1 MTATEP
7 EQPERPEQ
15 LEREVATDPKPEGE
29 DVAAWIADTVYAG
42 YVQFIARFQNLT
54 RRAAVNFTSR
64 SWAAQDADALKRLAA
79 HTDAV
84 LRTVDEIYPHL
95 RSIPDRRGAWR
106 KARTSYRRRITQRSD
121 LELAETFFNSVT
133 RRIFT
138 TIGVDND
145 VELRWFGASTLP
157 RGMGRSEMFQT
168 WTRTQDSA
176 AMVHSIL
183 ESFDFQVPWSDLDGD
198 ARRVAARID
207 AFLLDSWDALDVDGI
222 DMLGTVFYRNKGA
235 YLVGRLRHL
244 NRVTPI
250 VFPIVHGDDGI
261 QVDTVLLTESQAS
274 RLFSFTRSYFFV
286 EAPKPAELVGFCKSM
301 LPMKSISELYTS
313 VGFNQHGKTT
323 LYRSLYR
330 HMQNSHDKIVRARGT
345 PGMVMSV
352 FTLVSFNVVFK
363 IIKDR
368 FDPPK
373 NTTPQAVRG
382 RYRLVA
388 QHDRVGRMVDAHEFE
403 NLSFDRDRFDPDLL
417 DELLTEASL
426 TVRVEGDQVVFSH
439 VYTERQVY
447 PLNLYLREMSAD
459 RAEAAALDW
468 GWAIKD
474 LAAANI
480 WPGDLFTKNFGV
492 TRHGSVVFYDYD
504 EITLLDACRFRRIP
518 QSDNHEHEMRAT
530 PWFAV
535 EPGDVFPEQFPTFM
549 AFPTDVP
556 HEIWNRFQTVHG
568 DLFTADFWI
577 DVQHRLANQDIPEF
591 YPYPDR
597 LRFRRGDPTLP
608 KIGSA
613 Q

>member
-1 MTATEP
+1 MTTTQPRREAAADLQAADP
-7 EQPERPEQ
+7 E
-15 LEREVATDPKPEGE
+15 DI
-29 DVAAWIADTVYAG
+29 AAWIADTVYAG
-42 YVQFIARFQNLT
+42 YVEYIAAFQNLT
-54 RRAAVNFTSR
+54 RRAAANFTTR
-64 SWAAQDADALKRLAA
+64 SWISQDADAIKRLLV
-79 HTDAV
+79 HTEIV
-84 LRTVDEIYPHL
+84 QRTVAEVHPHL
-95 RSIPDRRGAWR
+95 RTTPDRRGTWR
-106 KARTSYRRRITQRSD
+106 TARTAYKRRITQRTD

-157 RGMGRSEMFQT
+157 RGLGRSEMFGT
-168 WTRTQDSA
+168 WTRTGGSA
-176 AMVHSIL
+176 AMAQSIL
-183 ESFDFQVPWSDLDGD
+183 ESYDFGVPWVDLVGD
-198 ARRVAARID
+198 ARRAGARID
-207 AFLLDSWDALDVDGI
+207 AFLLDSWATLDLDGI
-222 DMLGTVFYRNKGA
+222 DMLATVFYRNKGA

-250 VFPIVHGDDGI
+250 VFPIIHGDGGI
-261 QVDTVLLTESQAS
+261 QIDTVLLTESQAS

-286 EAPKPAELVGFCKSM
+286 ETPKPAELVGFCKSM

-313 VGFNQHGKTT
+313 VGFHQHGKTT

-330 HMQNSHDKIVRARGT
+330 HMQNSHDKIMRARGT

-373 NTTPQAVRG
+373 NTTRQAVRD

-426 TVRVEGDQVVFSH
+426 TVRVEGDQVVISH

-518 QSDNHEHEMRAT
+518 QSDDHEHEMRST

-535 EPGDVFPEQFPTFM
+535 EPGDIFPEQFPTFM
-549 AFPTDVP
+549 SFPTDVP
-556 HEIWNRFQTVHG
+556 REIWERFQAVHG
-568 DLFTADFWI
+568 DLFTPDFWI
-577 DVQHRLANQDIPEF
+577 DVQGRLAEDDIPEF

-597 LRFRRGDPTLP
+597 LRFRRGGPTSP
-608 KIGSA
+608 KVGSA
-613 Q
+613 R

>member
-1 MTATEP
+1 MTTTEP
-7 EQPERPEQ
+7 RREAAADLQAADPE
-15 LEREVATDPKPEGE
+15 DI
-29 DVAAWIADTVYAG
+29 AAWIADTVYAG
-42 YVQFIARFQNLT
+42 YVEYIAAFQNLT
-54 RRAAVNFTSR
+54 RRAAANFTSR
-64 SWAAQDADALKRLAA
+64 SWTSQDADAIKRLLV
-79 HTDAV
+79 HTEIV
-84 LRTVDEIYPHL
+84 QRTVAEVHPHL
-95 RSIPDRRGAWR
+95 RTTPDRRGTWR
-106 KARTSYRRRITQRSD
+106 TARTAYKRRITQRTD

-157 RGMGRSEMFQT
+157 RGLGRSEMFGT
-168 WTRTQDSA
+168 WTRTGGSA
-176 AMVHSIL
+176 AMVQSIL
-183 ESFDFQVPWSDLDGD
+183 ESYDFGVPWVDLVGD
-198 ARRVAARID
+198 ARRAGARID
-207 AFLLDSWDALDVDGI
+207 AFLLDSWDTLDLDGI
-222 DMLGTVFYRNKGA
+222 DMLATVFYRNKGA

-250 VFPIVHGDDGI
+250 VFPIIHGDGGI
-261 QVDTVLLTESQAS
+261 QIDTVLLTESQAS

-286 EAPKPAELVGFCKSM
+286 ETPKPAELVGFCKSM

-313 VGFNQHGKTT
+313 VGFHQHGKTT

-330 HMQNSHDKIVRARGT
+330 HMQNSHDKIMRARGT

-373 NTTPQAVRG
+373 NTTRQAVRD

-426 TVRVEGDQVVFSH
+426 TVRAEGDQVVISH

-518 QSDNHEHEMRAT
+518 QSDDHEHEMRST

-549 AFPTDVP
+549 SFPTDVP
-556 HEIWNRFQTVHG
+556 REIWERFQTVHG
-568 DLFTADFWI
+568 DLFTPDFWI
-577 DVQHRLANQDIPEF
+577 DVQGRLAEDDVPEF
-591 YPYPDR
+591 FPYPDR
-597 LRFRRGDPTLP
+597 LRFRRSGPTSP
-608 KIGSA
+608 KVGSER
-613 Q
+613 

>member
-1 MTATEP
+1 MTTTEP
-7 EQPERPEQ
+7 RREAAADLQAADPEDIAP
-15 LEREVATDPKPEGE
+15 
-29 DVAAWIADTVYAG
+29 WIADTVYAG
-42 YVQFIARFQNLT
+42 YVEYIAAFQNLT
-54 RRAAVNFTSR
+54 RRAAANFTTR
-64 SWAAQDADALKRLAA
+64 SWTSQDADAIKRLLVHAEI
-79 HTDAV
+79 V
-84 LRTVDEIYPHL
+84 QRTVAEVHPHL
-95 RSIPDRRGAWR
+95 RTTPDRRGTWR
-106 KARTSYRRRITQRSD
+106 TARTAYKRRITQRTD

-157 RGMGRSEMFQT
+157 RGLGRSEMFGT
-168 WTRTQDSA
+168 WTRTGGSA
-176 AMVHSIL
+176 AMAQSIL
-183 ESFDFQVPWSDLDGD
+183 ESYDFGVPWVDLVGD
-198 ARRVAARID
+198 ARRAGARID
-207 AFLLDSWDALDVDGI
+207 AFLLDSWATLDLDGI
-222 DMLGTVFYRNKGA
+222 DMLATVFYRNKGA

-244 NRVTPI
+244 NRITPI
-250 VFPIVHGDDGI
+250 VFPIIHGDGGI
-261 QVDTVLLTESQAS
+261 QIDTVLLTESQAS

-286 EAPKPAELVGFCKSM
+286 ETPKPAELVGFCKSM

-313 VGFNQHGKTT
+313 VGFHQHGKTT

-330 HMQNSHDKIVRARGT
+330 HMQNSHDKIMRARGT

-373 NTTPQAVRG
+373 NTTRQAVRD

-426 TVRVEGDQVVFSH
+426 TVRVEGDQVVISH

-518 QSDNHEHEMRAT
+518 QSDDHEHEMRST

-535 EPGDVFPEQFPTFM
+535 EPGDIFPEQFPTFM
-549 AFPTDVP
+549 SFPTDVP
-556 HEIWNRFQTVHG
+556 REIWERFQTVHG
-568 DLFTADFWI
+568 DLFTPDFWI
-577 DVQHRLANQDIPEF
+577 DVQGRLAEDDIPEF

-597 LRFRRGDPTLP
+597 LRFRRGGPTSP
-608 KIGSA
+608 KVGSA
-613 Q
+613 R

>member
-1 MTATEP
+1 VTATEP

-183 ESFDFQVPWSDLDGD
+183 GSFDFQVPWSDLDGD

>member
-1 MTATEP
+1 MTTTQPRREAAADLQAADP
-7 EQPERPEQ
+7 E
-15 LEREVATDPKPEGE
+15 DI
-29 DVAAWIADTVYAG
+29 AAWIADTVYAG
-42 YVQFIARFQNLT
+42 YVEYIAAFQNLT
-54 RRAAVNFTSR
+54 RRAAANFTTR
-64 SWAAQDADALKRLAA
+64 SWTSQDADAIKRLLVHAEI
-79 HTDAV
+79 V
-84 LRTVDEIYPHL
+84 QRTVAEVHPHL
-95 RSIPDRRGAWR
+95 RTTPDRRGTWR
-106 KARTSYRRRITQRSD
+106 TARTAYKRRITQRTD

-157 RGMGRSEMFQT
+157 RGLGRSEMFET
-168 WTRTQDSA
+168 WTRTGGSA
-176 AMVHSIL
+176 AMVQSIL
-183 ESFDFQVPWSDLDGD
+183 ESYDFGVPWVDLVGD
-198 ARRVAARID
+198 ARRAGARID
-207 AFLLDSWDALDVDGI
+207 AFLLDSWDTLDLDGI
-222 DMLGTVFYRNKGA
+222 DMLATVFYRNKGA

-250 VFPIVHGDDGI
+250 VFPIIHGDGGI
-261 QVDTVLLTESQAS
+261 QIDTVLLTESQAS

-286 EAPKPAELVGFCKSM
+286 ETPKPAELVGFCKSM

-313 VGFNQHGKTT
+313 VGFHQHGKTT

-330 HMQNSHDKIVRARGT
+330 HMQNSHDKIMRARGT

-373 NTTPQAVRG
+373 NTTRQAVRD

-426 TVRVEGDQVVFSH
+426 TVRVEGDQVVISH

-518 QSDNHEHEMRAT
+518 QSDDHEHEMRST

-535 EPGDVFPEQFPTFM
+535 EPGDIFPEQFPTFM
-549 AFPTDVP
+549 SFPTDVP
-556 HEIWNRFQTVHG
+556 REIWERFQAVHG
-568 DLFTADFWI
+568 DLFTPDFWI
-577 DVQHRLANQDIPEF
+577 DVQGRLAEDDIPEF

-597 LRFRRGDPTLP
+597 LRFRRGGPTSP
-608 KIGSA
+608 KVGSA
-613 Q
+613 R

>member
-1 MTATEP
+1 MTTTQPRREAAADLQAADP
-7 EQPERPEQ
+7 E
-15 LEREVATDPKPEGE
+15 DI
-29 DVAAWIADTVYAG
+29 AAWIADTVYAG
-42 YVQFIARFQNLT
+42 YVEYIAAFQNLT
-54 RRAAVNFTSR
+54 RRAAANFTTR
-64 SWAAQDADALKRLAA
+64 SWTSQDADAIKRLLV
-79 HTDAV
+79 HTEIV
-84 LRTVDEIYPHL
+84 QRTVAEVHPHL
-95 RSIPDRRGAWR
+95 RTTPDRRGTWR
-106 KARTSYRRRITQRSD
+106 TARTAYKRRITQRTD

-157 RGMGRSEMFQT
+157 RGLGRSEMFGT
-168 WTRTQDSA
+168 WTRTGGSA
-176 AMVHSIL
+176 AMVQSIL
-183 ESFDFQVPWSDLDGD
+183 ESYDFGVPWVDLVGD
-198 ARRVAARID
+198 ARRAGARID
-207 AFLLDSWDALDVDGI
+207 AFLLDSWDTLDLDGI
-222 DMLGTVFYRNKGA
+222 DMLATVFYRNKGA

-250 VFPIVHGDDGI
+250 VFPIIHGDGGI
-261 QVDTVLLTESQAS
+261 QIDTVLLTESQAS

-286 EAPKPAELVGFCKSM
+286 ETPKPAELVGFCKSM

-313 VGFNQHGKTT
+313 VGFHQHGKTT

-330 HMQNSHDKIVRARGT
+330 HMQNSHDKIMRARGT

-373 NTTPQAVRG
+373 NTTRQAVRD

-426 TVRVEGDQVVFSH
+426 TVRVEGDQVVISH

-518 QSDNHEHEMRAT
+518 QSDDHEHEMRST

-535 EPGDVFPEQFPTFM
+535 EPGDIFPEQFPTFM
-549 AFPTDVP
+549 SFPTDVP
-556 HEIWNRFQTVHG
+556 REIWERFQTVHG
-568 DLFTADFWI
+568 DLFTPDFWI
-577 DVQHRLANQDIPEF
+577 DVQGRLAEDDIPEF

-597 LRFRRGDPTLP
+597 LRFRRGGPTSP
-608 KIGSA
+608 KVGSA
-613 Q
+613 R

>member
-1 MTATEP
+1 MTTTEP
-7 EQPERPEQ
+7 RREAAADLQAADPE
-15 LEREVATDPKPEGE
+15 DI
-29 DVAAWIADTVYAG
+29 AAWIADTVYAG
-42 YVQFIARFQNLT
+42 YVEYIAAFQNLT
-54 RRAAVNFTSR
+54 RRAAANFTTR
-64 SWAAQDADALKRLAA
+64 SWTSQDADAIKRLLV
-79 HTDAV
+79 HTEIV
-84 LRTVDEIYPHL
+84 QRTVAEVHPHL
-95 RSIPDRRGAWR
+95 RTTPDRRGTWR
-106 KARTSYRRRITQRSD
+106 TARTAYKRRITQRTD

-157 RGMGRSEMFQT
+157 RGLGRSEMFET
-168 WTRTQDSA
+168 WTRTGGSA
-176 AMVHSIL
+176 AMVQSIL
-183 ESFDFQVPWSDLDGD
+183 ESYDFGVPWVDLVGD
-198 ARRVAARID
+198 ARRAGARID
-207 AFLLDSWDALDVDGI
+207 AFLLDSWDTLDLDGI
-222 DMLGTVFYRNKGA
+222 DMLATVFYRNKGA

-250 VFPIVHGDDGI
+250 VFPIIHGDGGI
-261 QVDTVLLTESQAS
+261 QIDTVLLTESQAS

-286 EAPKPAELVGFCKSM
+286 ETPKPAELVGFCKSM

-313 VGFNQHGKTT
+313 VGFHQHGKTT

-330 HMQNSHDKIVRARGT
+330 HMQNSHDKIMRARGT

-373 NTTPQAVRG
+373 NTTRQAVRD

-426 TVRVEGDQVVFSH
+426 TVRVEGDQVVISH

-518 QSDNHEHEMRAT
+518 QSDDHEHEMRST

-535 EPGDVFPEQFPTFM
+535 EPGDIFPEQFPTFM
-549 AFPTDVP
+549 SFPTDVP
-556 HEIWNRFQTVHG
+556 REIWERFQTVHG
-568 DLFTADFWI
+568 DLFTPDFWI
-577 DVQHRLANQDIPEF
+577 DVQGRLAEDDIPEF

-597 LRFRRGDPTLP
+597 LRFRRGGPTSP
-608 KIGSA
+608 KVGSA
-613 Q
+613 R

>member
-1 MTATEP
+1 MTTTEP
-7 EQPERPEQ
+7 RREAAADLQAADPEDIAP
-15 LEREVATDPKPEGE
+15 
-29 DVAAWIADTVYAG
+29 WIADTVYAG
-42 YVQFIARFQNLT
+42 YVEYIAAFHNLT
-54 RRAAVNFTSR
+54 RRAAANFTSR
-64 SWAAQDADALKRLAA
+64 SWTSQDADAIKRLLV
-79 HTDAV
+79 HTEIV
-84 LRTVDEIYPHL
+84 QRTVAEVHPHL
-95 RSIPDRRGAWR
+95 RTTPDRRGTWR
-106 KARTSYRRRITQRSD
+106 TARTAYKRRITQRTD

-157 RGMGRSEMFQT
+157 RGLGRSEMFGT
-168 WTRTQDSA
+168 WTRTGGSA
-176 AMVHSIL
+176 AMVQSIL
-183 ESFDFQVPWSDLDGD
+183 ESYDFGVPWVDLVGD
-198 ARRVAARID
+198 ARRAGARID
-207 AFLLDSWDALDVDGI
+207 AFLLDSWDTLDLDGI
-222 DMLGTVFYRNKGA
+222 DMLATVFYRNKGA

-250 VFPIVHGDDGI
+250 VFPIIHGDGGI
-261 QVDTVLLTESQAS
+261 QIDTVLLTESQAS

-286 EAPKPAELVGFCKSM
+286 ETPKPAELVGFCKSM

-313 VGFNQHGKTT
+313 VGFHQHGKTT

-330 HMQNSHDKIVRARGT
+330 HMQNSHDKIMRARGT

-373 NTTPQAVRG
+373 NTTRQAVRD

-426 TVRVEGDQVVFSH
+426 TVRAEGDQVVISH

-518 QSDNHEHEMRAT
+518 QSDDHEHEMRST

-549 AFPTDVP
+549 SFPTDVP
-556 HEIWNRFQTVHG
+556 REIWERFQTVHG
-568 DLFTADFWI
+568 DLFTPDFWI
-577 DVQHRLANQDIPEF
+577 DVQGRLAEDDVPEF
-591 YPYPDR
+591 FPYPDR
-597 LRFRRGDPTLP
+597 LRFRRSGPTSP
-608 KIGSA
+608 KVGSER
-613 Q
+613 

>member
-1 MTATEP
+1 MTTTEP
-7 EQPERPEQ
+7 RREAAADLQAADPEDIAP
-15 LEREVATDPKPEGE
+15 
-29 DVAAWIADTVYAG
+29 WIADTVYAG
-42 YVQFIARFQNLT
+42 YVEYIAAFQNLT
-54 RRAAVNFTSR
+54 RRAAANFTTR
-64 SWAAQDADALKRLAA
+64 SWTSQDADAIKRLLV
-79 HTDAV
+79 HTEIV
-84 LRTVDEIYPHL
+84 QRTVAEVHPHL
-95 RSIPDRRGAWR
+95 RTTPDRRGTWR
-106 KARTSYRRRITQRSD
+106 TARTAYKRRITQRTD

-157 RGMGRSEMFQT
+157 RGLGRSEMFGT
-168 WTRTQDSA
+168 WTRTGGSA
-176 AMVHSIL
+176 AMVQSIL
-183 ESFDFQVPWSDLDGD
+183 ESYDFGVPWVDLVGD
-198 ARRVAARID
+198 ARRAGARID
-207 AFLLDSWDALDVDGI
+207 AFLLDSWDTLDLDGI
-222 DMLGTVFYRNKGA
+222 DMLATVFYRNKGA

-250 VFPIVHGDDGI
+250 VFPIIHGDGGI
-261 QVDTVLLTESQAS
+261 QIDTVLLTESQAS

-286 EAPKPAELVGFCKSM
+286 ETPKPAELVGFCKSM

-313 VGFNQHGKTT
+313 VGFHQHGKTT

-330 HMQNSHDKIVRARGT
+330 HMQNSHDKIMRARGT

-373 NTTPQAVRG
+373 NTTRQAVRD

-426 TVRVEGDQVVFSH
+426 TVRVEGDQVVISH

-518 QSDNHEHEMRAT
+518 QSDDHEHEMRST

-549 AFPTDVP
+549 SFPTDVP
-556 HEIWNRFQTVHG
+556 REIWERFQTVHG
-568 DLFTADFWI
+568 DLFTPDFWI
-577 DVQHRLANQDIPEF
+577 DVQGRLAEDDVPEF
-591 YPYPDR
+591 FPYPDR
-597 LRFRRGDPTLP
+597 LRFRRGGPTSP
-608 KIGSA
+608 KVGSA
-613 Q
+613 R

>member
-1 MTATEP
+1 MTTTQPRREAAADLQAADP
-7 EQPERPEQ
+7 E
-15 LEREVATDPKPEGE
+15 DI
-29 DVAAWIADTVYAG
+29 AAWIADTVYAG
-42 YVQFIARFQNLT
+42 YVEYIAAFQNLT
-54 RRAAVNFTSR
+54 RRAATNFTTR
-64 SWAAQDADALKRLAA
+64 SWTSQDADAIKRLLVHAEI
-79 HTDAV
+79 V
-84 LRTVDEIYPHL
+84 QRTVAEVHPHL
-95 RSIPDRRGAWR
+95 RTTPDRRGTWR
-106 KARTSYRRRITQRSD
+106 TARTAYKRRITQRTD

-157 RGMGRSEMFQT
+157 RGLGRSEMFET
-168 WTRTQDSA
+168 WTRTGGSA
-176 AMVHSIL
+176 AMAQSIL
-183 ESFDFQVPWSDLDGD
+183 ESYDFGVPWVDLVGD
-198 ARRVAARID
+198 ARRAGARID
-207 AFLLDSWDALDVDGI
+207 AFLLDSWATLDLDGI
-222 DMLGTVFYRNKGA
+222 DMLATVFYRNKGA

-250 VFPIVHGDDGI
+250 VFPIIHGDGGI
-261 QVDTVLLTESQAS
+261 QIDTVLLTESQAS

-286 EAPKPAELVGFCKSM
+286 ETPKPAELVGFCKSM

-313 VGFNQHGKTT
+313 VGFHQHGKTT

-330 HMQNSHDKIVRARGT
+330 HMQNSHDKIMRARGT

-373 NTTPQAVRG
+373 NTTRQAVRD

-426 TVRVEGDQVVFSH
+426 TVRVEGDQVVISH

-518 QSDNHEHEMRAT
+518 QSDDHEHEMRST

-535 EPGDVFPEQFPTFM
+535 EPGDIFPEQFPTFM
-549 AFPTDVP
+549 SFPTDVP
-556 HEIWNRFQTVHG
+556 REIWERFQTVHG
-568 DLFTADFWI
+568 DLFTPDFWI
-577 DVQHRLANQDIPEF
+577 DVQGRLAEDDIPEF

-597 LRFRRGDPTLP
+597 LRFRRGGPTSP
-608 KIGSA
+608 KVGSA
-613 Q
+613 R

>member
-1 MTATEP
+1 VTTTEP
-7 EQPERPEQ
+7 RREAAADLQAADPE
-15 LEREVATDPKPEGE
+15 DI
-29 DVAAWIADTVYAG
+29 AAWIADTVYAG
-42 YVQFIARFQNLT
+42 YVEYIAAFQNLT
-54 RRAAVNFTSR
+54 HRAAANFTSR
-64 SWAAQDADALKRLAA
+64 SWTSQDADAIKRLLV
-79 HTDAV
+79 HTEIV
-84 LRTVDEIYPHL
+84 QRTVAEVHPHL
-95 RSIPDRRGAWR
+95 RTTPDRRGTWR
-106 KARTSYRRRITQRSD
+106 TARTAYKRRITQRTD

-157 RGMGRSEMFQT
+157 RGLGRSEMFGT
-168 WTRTQDSA
+168 WTRTGGSA
-176 AMVHSIL
+176 AMVQSIL
-183 ESFDFQVPWSDLDGD
+183 ESYDFGVSWVDLVGD
-198 ARRVAARID
+198 ARRAGARID
-207 AFLLDSWDALDVDGI
+207 AFLLDSWDTLDLDGI
-222 DMLGTVFYRNKGA
+222 DMLATVFYRNKGA

-250 VFPIVHGDDGI
+250 VFPIIHSDGGI
-261 QVDTVLLTESQAS
+261 QIDTVLLTESQAS

-286 EAPKPAELVGFCKSM
+286 ETPKPAELIGFCKSM

-313 VGFNQHGKTT
+313 VGFHQHGKTT

-330 HMQNSHDKIVRARGT
+330 HMQNSHDKIMRARGT

-373 NTTPQAVRG
+373 NTTRQAVRD

-426 TVRVEGDQVVFSH
+426 TVRLEGDQVVISH

-504 EITLLDACRFRRIP
+504 EIMLLDACRFRRIP
-518 QSDNHEHEMRAT
+518 QSDDHEHEMRST

-535 EPGDVFPEQFPTFM
+535 EPGDIFPEQFPTFM
-549 AFPTDVP
+549 SFPTDVP
-556 HEIWNRFQTVHG
+556 REIWERFQTVHG
-568 DLFTADFWI
+568 DLFTPDFWI
-577 DVQHRLANQDIPEF
+577 DVQGRLAEDDVPEF

-597 LRFRRGDPTLP
+597 LRFRRGGPTSP
-608 KIGSA
+608 KVGSE

>member
-1 MTATEP
+1 MTTTEP
-7 EQPERPEQ
+7 RREAAADLQAADPEDIAP
-15 LEREVATDPKPEGE
+15 
-29 DVAAWIADTVYAG
+29 WIADTVYAG
-42 YVQFIARFQNLT
+42 YVEYIAAFQNLT
-54 RRAAVNFTSR
+54 RRAAANFTSR
-64 SWAAQDADALKRLAA
+64 SWTSQDADAIKRLLV
-79 HTDAV
+79 HTEIV
-84 LRTVDEIYPHL
+84 QRTVAEVHPHL
-95 RSIPDRRGAWR
+95 RTTPDRRGTWR
-106 KARTSYRRRITQRSD
+106 TARTAYKRRITQRTD

-157 RGMGRSEMFQT
+157 RGLGRSEMFGT
-168 WTRTQDSA
+168 WTRTGGSA
-176 AMVHSIL
+176 AMVQSIL
-183 ESFDFQVPWSDLDGD
+183 ESYDFGVPWVDLVGD
-198 ARRVAARID
+198 ARRAGARID
-207 AFLLDSWDALDVDGI
+207 AFLLDSWDTLDLDGI
-222 DMLGTVFYRNKGA
+222 DMLATVFYRNKGA

-250 VFPIVHGDDGI
+250 VFPIIHGDGGI
-261 QVDTVLLTESQAS
+261 QIDTVLLTESQAS

-286 EAPKPAELVGFCKSM
+286 ETPKPAELVGFCKSM

-313 VGFNQHGKTT
+313 VGFHQHGKTT

-330 HMQNSHDKIVRARGT
+330 HMQNSHDKIMRARGT

-373 NTTPQAVRG
+373 NTTRQAVRD

-426 TVRVEGDQVVFSH
+426 TVRAEGDQVVISH

-518 QSDNHEHEMRAT
+518 QSDDHEHEMRST

-549 AFPTDVP
+549 SFPTDVP
-556 HEIWNRFQTVHG
+556 REIWERFQTVHG
-568 DLFTADFWI
+568 DLFTPDFWI
-577 DVQHRLANQDIPEF
+577 DVQGRLAEDDVPEF
-591 YPYPDR
+591 FPYPDR
-597 LRFRRGDPTLP
+597 LRFRRSGPTSP
-608 KIGSA
+608 KVGSER
-613 Q
+613 

>member
-1 MTATEP
+1 MTTTQPRREAAADLQAADP
-7 EQPERPEQ
+7 E
-15 LEREVATDPKPEGE
+15 DI
-29 DVAAWIADTVYAG
+29 AAWIADTVYAG
-42 YVQFIARFQNLT
+42 YVEYIAAFQNLT
-54 RRAAVNFTSR
+54 RRAAANFTTR
-64 SWAAQDADALKRLAA
+64 SWTSQDADAIKRLLVHAEI
-79 HTDAV
+79 V
-84 LRTVDEIYPHL
+84 QRTVAEVHPHL
-95 RSIPDRRGAWR
+95 RTTPDRRGTWR
-106 KARTSYRRRITQRSD
+106 TARTAYKRRITQRTD

-157 RGMGRSEMFQT
+157 RGLGRSEMFGT
-168 WTRTQDSA
+168 WTRTGGSA
-176 AMVHSIL
+176 AMAQSIL
-183 ESFDFQVPWSDLDGD
+183 ESYDFGVPWVDLVGD
-198 ARRVAARID
+198 ARRAGARID
-207 AFLLDSWDALDVDGI
+207 AFLLDSWATLDLDGI
-222 DMLGTVFYRNKGA
+222 DMLTTVFYRNKGA

-250 VFPIVHGDDGI
+250 VFPIIHGDGGI
-261 QVDTVLLTESQAS
+261 QIDTVLLTESQAS

-286 EAPKPAELVGFCKSM
+286 ETPKPAELVGFCKSM

-313 VGFNQHGKTT
+313 VGFHQHGKTT

-330 HMQNSHDKIVRARGT
+330 HMQNSHDKIMRARGT

-373 NTTPQAVRG
+373 NTTRQAVRD

-426 TVRVEGDQVVFSH
+426 TVRVEGDQVVISH

-518 QSDNHEHEMRAT
+518 QSDDHEHEMRST

-535 EPGDVFPEQFPTFM
+535 EPGDIFPEQFPTFM
-549 AFPTDVP
+549 SFPTDVP
-556 HEIWNRFQTVHG
+556 REIWERFQTVHG
-568 DLFTADFWI
+568 DLFTPDFWI
-577 DVQHRLANQDIPEF
+577 DVQGRLAEDDIPEF

-597 LRFRRGDPTLP
+597 LRFRRGGPTSP
-608 KIGSA
+608 KVGSA
-613 Q
+613 R

>member
-1 MTATEP
+1 MTTTEP
-7 EQPERPEQ
+7 RREAAADLQAADPEDIAP
-15 LEREVATDPKPEGE
+15 
-29 DVAAWIADTVYAG
+29 WIADTVYAG
-42 YVQFIARFQNLT
+42 YVEYIAAFQNLT
-54 RRAAVNFTSR
+54 RRAAANFTTR
-64 SWAAQDADALKRLAA
+64 SWTSQDADAIKRLLV
-79 HTDAV
+79 HTEIV
-84 LRTVDEIYPHL
+84 QRTVAEVHPHL
-95 RSIPDRRGAWR
+95 RTTPDRRGTWR
-106 KARTSYRRRITQRSD
+106 TARTAYKRRITQRTD

-157 RGMGRSEMFQT
+157 RGLGRSEMFET
-168 WTRTQDSA
+168 WTRTGGSA
-176 AMVHSIL
+176 AMVQSIL
-183 ESFDFQVPWSDLDGD
+183 ESYDFGVPWADLVGD
-198 ARRVAARID
+198 ARRAGARID
-207 AFLLDSWDALDVDGI
+207 AFLLDSWDTLDLDGI
-222 DMLGTVFYRNKGA
+222 DMLSTVFYRNKGA

-250 VFPIVHGDDGI
+250 VFPIIHGDGGI
-261 QVDTVLLTESQAS
+261 QIDTVLLTESQAS

-286 EAPKPAELVGFCKSM
+286 ETPKPAELVGFCKSM

-313 VGFNQHGKTT
+313 VGFHQHGKTT

-330 HMQNSHDKIVRARGT
+330 HMQNSHDKIMRARGT

-373 NTTPQAVRG
+373 NTTRQAVRD

-426 TVRVEGDQVVFSH
+426 TVRVEGDQVVISH

-518 QSDNHEHEMRAT
+518 QSDDHEHEMRST

-535 EPGDVFPEQFPTFM
+535 EPGDIFPEQFPTFM
-549 AFPTDVP
+549 SFPTDVP
-556 HEIWNRFQTVHG
+556 REIWERFQTVHG
-568 DLFTADFWI
+568 DLFTPDFWI
-577 DVQHRLANQDIPEF
+577 DVQGRLAEDDIPEF

-597 LRFRRGDPTLP
+597 LRFRRGGPTSP
-608 KIGSA
+608 KVGSA
-613 Q
+613 R

>member
-1 MTATEP
+1 MTTTEP
-7 EQPERPEQ
+7 RREAAADLQAADPEDIAP
-15 LEREVATDPKPEGE
+15 
-29 DVAAWIADTVYAG
+29 WIADTVYAG
-42 YVQFIARFQNLT
+42 YVEYIAAFHNLT
-54 RRAAVNFTSR
+54 RRAAANFTSR
-64 SWAAQDADALKRLAA
+64 SWTSQDADAIKRLLV
-79 HTDAV
+79 HTEIV
-84 LRTVDEIYPHL
+84 QRTVAEVHPHL
-95 RSIPDRRGAWR
+95 RTTPDRRGTWR
-106 KARTSYRRRITQRSD
+106 TARTAYKRRITQRTD

-157 RGMGRSEMFQT
+157 RGLGRSEMFGT
-168 WTRTQDSA
+168 WTRTEGSA
-176 AMVHSIL
+176 AMVQSIL
-183 ESFDFQVPWSDLDGD
+183 ESYDFGVPWVDLVGD
-198 ARRVAARID
+198 ARRAGARID
-207 AFLLDSWDALDVDGI
+207 AFLLDSWDTLDLDGI
-222 DMLGTVFYRNKGA
+222 DMLATVFYRNKGA

-250 VFPIVHGDDGI
+250 VFPIIHGDGGI
-261 QVDTVLLTESQAS
+261 QIDTVLLTESQAS

-286 EAPKPAELVGFCKSM
+286 ETPKPAELVGFCKSM

-313 VGFNQHGKTT
+313 VGFHQHGKTT

-330 HMQNSHDKIVRARGT
+330 HMQNSHDKIMRARGT

-373 NTTPQAVRG
+373 NTTRQAVRD

-426 TVRVEGDQVVFSH
+426 TVRVEGDQVVISH

-518 QSDNHEHEMRAT
+518 QSDDHEHEMRST

-549 AFPTDVP
+549 SFPTDVP
-556 HEIWNRFQTVHG
+556 REIWERFQTVHG
-568 DLFTADFWI
+568 DLFTPDFWI
-577 DVQHRLANQDIPEF
+577 DVQGRLAEDDVPEF
-591 YPYPDR
+591 FPYPDR
-597 LRFRRGDPTLP
+597 LRFRRSGPTSP
-608 KIGSA
+608 KVGSER
-613 Q
+613 

>member
-1 MTATEP
+1 MTTTEP
-7 EQPERPEQ
+7 RREAAADLQAADPEDIAP
-15 LEREVATDPKPEGE
+15 
-29 DVAAWIADTVYAG
+29 WIADTVYAG
-42 YVQFIARFQNLT
+42 YVEYIAAFHNLT
-54 RRAAVNFTSR
+54 RRAAANFTSR
-64 SWAAQDADALKRLAA
+64 SWTSQDADAIKRLLV
-79 HTDAV
+79 HTEIV
-84 LRTVDEIYPHL
+84 QRTVAEVHPHL
-95 RSIPDRRGAWR
+95 RTTPDRRGTWR
-106 KARTSYRRRITQRSD
+106 TARTAYKRRITQRTD

-157 RGMGRSEMFQT
+157 RGLGRSEMFGT
-168 WTRTQDSA
+168 WTRTEGSA
-176 AMVHSIL
+176 AMVQSIL
-183 ESFDFQVPWSDLDGD
+183 ESYDFGVPWVDLVGD
-198 ARRVAARID
+198 ARRAGARID
-207 AFLLDSWDALDVDGI
+207 AFLLDSWDTLDLDGI
-222 DMLGTVFYRNKGA
+222 DMLATVFYRNKGA

-250 VFPIVHGDDGI
+250 VFPIIHGDGGI
-261 QVDTVLLTESQAS
+261 QIDTVLLTESQAS

-286 EAPKPAELVGFCKSM
+286 ETPKPAELVGFCKSM

-313 VGFNQHGKTT
+313 VGFHQHGKTT

-330 HMQNSHDKIVRARGT
+330 HMQNSHDKIMRARGT

-373 NTTPQAVRG
+373 NTTRQAVRD

-426 TVRVEGDQVVFSH
+426 TVRVEGDQVVVSH

-518 QSDNHEHEMRAT
+518 QSDDHEHEMRST

-549 AFPTDVP
+549 SFPTDVP
-556 HEIWNRFQTVHG
+556 REIWERFQTVHG
-568 DLFTADFWI
+568 DLFTPDFWI
-577 DVQHRLANQDIPEF
+577 DVQGRLAEDDVPEF
-591 YPYPDR
+591 FPYPDR
-597 LRFRRGDPTLP
+597 LRFRRSGPTSP
-608 KIGSA
+608 KVGSER
-613 Q
+613 

>member
-1 MTATEP
+1 MTTTEP
-7 EQPERPEQ
+7 RREAAADLQAADPEDIAP
-15 LEREVATDPKPEGE
+15 
-29 DVAAWIADTVYAG
+29 WIADTVYAG
-42 YVQFIARFQNLT
+42 YVEYIAAFQNLT
-54 RRAAVNFTSR
+54 RRAAANFTTR
-64 SWAAQDADALKRLAA
+64 SWTSQDADAIKRLLV
-79 HTDAV
+79 HTEIV
-84 LRTVDEIYPHL
+84 QRTVAEVHPHL
-95 RSIPDRRGAWR
+95 RTTPDRRGTWR
-106 KARTSYRRRITQRSD
+106 TARTAYKRRITQRTD

-157 RGMGRSEMFQT
+157 RGLGRSEMFET
-168 WTRTQDSA
+168 WTRTGGSA
-176 AMVHSIL
+176 AMVQSIL
-183 ESFDFQVPWSDLDGD
+183 ESYDFGVPWADLVGD
-198 ARRVAARID
+198 ARRAGARID
-207 AFLLDSWDALDVDGI
+207 AFLLDSWDTLDLDGI
-222 DMLGTVFYRNKGA
+222 DMLATVFYRNKGA

-250 VFPIVHGDDGI
+250 VFPIIHGDGGI
-261 QVDTVLLTESQAS
+261 QIDTVLLTESQAS

-286 EAPKPAELVGFCKSM
+286 ETPKPAELVGFCKSM

-313 VGFNQHGKTT
+313 VGFHQHGKTT

-330 HMQNSHDKIVRARGT
+330 HMQNSHDKIMRARGT

-368 FDPPK
+368 FAPPK
-373 NTTPQAVRG
+373 NPTRQAVRD
-382 RYRLVA
+382 RSRLVA

-426 TVRVEGDQVVFSH
+426 TVRVEGDQVVISH

-518 QSDNHEHEMRAT
+518 QSDDHEHEMRST

-535 EPGDVFPEQFPTFM
+535 EPGDIFPEQFPTFM
-549 AFPTDVP
+549 SFPTDVP
-556 HEIWNRFQTVHG
+556 REIWERFQTVHG
-568 DLFTADFWI
+568 DLFTPDFWI
-577 DVQHRLANQDIPEF
+577 DVQGRLAEDDIPEF

-597 LRFRRGDPTLP
+597 LRFRRGGPTSP
-608 KIGSA
+608 KGGSA
-613 Q
+613 R

>member
-1 MTATEP
+1 MTTTEP
-7 EQPERPEQ
+7 RREAAADLQAADPEDIAP
-15 LEREVATDPKPEGE
+15 
-29 DVAAWIADTVYAG
+29 WIADTVYAG
-42 YVQFIARFQNLT
+42 YVEYIAAFQNLT
-54 RRAAVNFTSR
+54 RRAAANFTTR
-64 SWAAQDADALKRLAA
+64 SWTSQDADAIKRLLV
-79 HTDAV
+79 HTEIV
-84 LRTVDEIYPHL
+84 QRTVAEVHPHL
-95 RSIPDRRGAWR
+95 RTTPDRRGTWR
-106 KARTSYRRRITQRSD
+106 TARTAYKRRITQRTD

-157 RGMGRSEMFQT
+157 RGLGRSEMFET
-168 WTRTQDSA
+168 WTRTGGSA
-176 AMVHSIL
+176 AMVQSIL
-183 ESFDFQVPWSDLDGD
+183 ESYDFGVPWVDLVGD
-198 ARRVAARID
+198 ARRAGARID
-207 AFLLDSWDALDVDGI
+207 AFLLDSWDTLDLDGI
-222 DMLGTVFYRNKGA
+222 DMLATVFYRNKGA

-250 VFPIVHGDDGI
+250 VFPIIHGDGGI
-261 QVDTVLLTESQAS
+261 QIDTVLLTESQAS

-286 EAPKPAELVGFCKSM
+286 ETPKPAELVGFCKSM

-313 VGFNQHGKTT
+313 VGFHQHGKTT

-330 HMQNSHDKIVRARGT
+330 HMQNSHDKIMRARGT

-373 NTTPQAVRG
+373 NTTRQAVRD

-426 TVRVEGDQVVFSH
+426 TVRVEGDQVVISH

-518 QSDNHEHEMRAT
+518 QSDDHEHEMRST

-535 EPGDVFPEQFPTFM
+535 EPGDIFPEQFPTFM
-549 AFPTDVP
+549 SFPTDVP
-556 HEIWNRFQTVHG
+556 REIWERFQTVHG
-568 DLFTADFWI
+568 DLFTPDFWI
-577 DVQHRLANQDIPEF
+577 DVQGRLAEDDVPEF
-591 YPYPDR
+591 FPYPDR
-597 LRFRRGDPTLP
+597 LRFRRGGPTSP
-608 KIGSA
+608 KVGSA
-613 Q
+613 R

>member
-1 MTATEP
+1 MTTTEP
-7 EQPERPEQ
+7 RREAAADLQAADPEDIAP
-15 LEREVATDPKPEGE
+15 
-29 DVAAWIADTVYAG
+29 WIADTVYAG
-42 YVQFIARFQNLT
+42 YVEYIAAFQNLT
-54 RRAAVNFTSR
+54 RRAAANFTTR
-64 SWAAQDADALKRLAA
+64 SWTSQDADAIKRLLV
-79 HTDAV
+79 HTEIV
-84 LRTVDEIYPHL
+84 QRTVAEVHPHL
-95 RSIPDRRGAWR
+95 RTTPDRRGTWR
-106 KARTSYRRRITQRSD
+106 TARTAYKRRITQRTD

-157 RGMGRSEMFQT
+157 RGLGRSEMFGT
-168 WTRTQDSA
+168 WTRTGGSA
-176 AMVHSIL
+176 AMVQSIL
-183 ESFDFQVPWSDLDGD
+183 ESYDFGVPWADLVGD
-198 ARRVAARID
+198 ARRAGARID
-207 AFLLDSWDALDVDGI
+207 AFLLDSWDTLDLDGI
-222 DMLGTVFYRNKGA
+222 DMLATVFYRNKGA

-250 VFPIVHGDDGI
+250 VFPIIHGDGGI
-261 QVDTVLLTESQAS
+261 QIDTVLLTESQAS

-286 EAPKPAELVGFCKSM
+286 ETPKPAELVGFCKSM

-313 VGFNQHGKTT
+313 VGFHQHGKTT

-330 HMQNSHDKIVRARGT
+330 HMQNSHDKIMRARGT

-373 NTTPQAVRG
+373 NTTRQAVRD

-426 TVRVEGDQVVFSH
+426 TVRVEGDQVVISH

-459 RAEAAALDW
+459 RAEAVALDW

-518 QSDNHEHEMRAT
+518 QSDDHEHEMRST

-535 EPGDVFPEQFPTFM
+535 EPGDIFPEQFPTFM
-549 AFPTDVP
+549 SFPTDVP
-556 HEIWNRFQTVHG
+556 REIWERFQTVHG
-568 DLFTADFWI
+568 DLFTPDFWI
-577 DVQHRLANQDIPEF
+577 DVQGRLAEDDIPEF

-597 LRFRRGDPTLP
+597 LRFRRGGPTSP
-608 KIGSA
+608 KVGSA
-613 Q
+613 R

>member
-1 MTATEP
+1 MTTTQPRREAAADLQAADP
-7 EQPERPEQ
+7 E
-15 LEREVATDPKPEGE
+15 DI
-29 DVAAWIADTVYAG
+29 AAWIADTVYAG
-42 YVQFIARFQNLT
+42 YVEYIAAFQNLT
-54 RRAAVNFTSR
+54 RRAAANFTTR
-64 SWAAQDADALKRLAA
+64 SWTSQDADAIKRLLVHAEI
-79 HTDAV
+79 V
-84 LRTVDEIYPHL
+84 QRTVAEVHPHL
-95 RSIPDRRGAWR
+95 RTTPDRRGTWR
-106 KARTSYRRRITQRSD
+106 TARTAYKRRITQRTD

-157 RGMGRSEMFQT
+157 RGLGRSEMFGT
-168 WTRTQDSA
+168 WTRTGGSA
-176 AMVHSIL
+176 AMVQSIL
-183 ESFDFQVPWSDLDGD
+183 ESYDFGVPWVDLVGD
-198 ARRVAARID
+198 ARRAGARID
-207 AFLLDSWDALDVDGI
+207 AFLLDSWDTLDLDGI
-222 DMLGTVFYRNKGA
+222 DMLATVFYRNKGA

-250 VFPIVHGDDGI
+250 VFPIIHGDGGI
-261 QVDTVLLTESQAS
+261 QIDTVLLTESQAS

-286 EAPKPAELVGFCKSM
+286 ETPKPAELVGFCKSM

-313 VGFNQHGKTT
+313 VGFHQHGKTT

-330 HMQNSHDKIVRARGT
+330 HMQNSHDKIMRARGT

-373 NTTPQAVRG
+373 NTTRQAVRD

-426 TVRVEGDQVVFSH
+426 TVRVEGDQVVISH

-518 QSDNHEHEMRAT
+518 QSDDHEHEMRST

-535 EPGDVFPEQFPTFM
+535 EPGDIFPEQFPTFM
-549 AFPTDVP
+549 SFPTDVP
-556 HEIWNRFQTVHG
+556 REIWERFQTVHG
-568 DLFTADFWI
+568 DLFTPDFWI
-577 DVQHRLANQDIPEF
+577 DVQGRLAEDDIPEF

-597 LRFRRGDPTLP
+597 LRFRRGGPTSP
-608 KIGSA
+608 KVGSA
-613 Q
+613 R

>member
-1 MTATEP
+1 MTTTEP
-7 EQPERPEQ
+7 R
-15 LEREVATDPKPEGE
+15 REAAADLQAANPD

-42 YVQFIARFQNLT
+42 YVEYIAAFQNLT
-54 RRAAVNFTSR
+54 RRAAANFTRR
-64 SWAAQDADALKRLAA
+64 SWTSQDADAVKRLLV
-79 HTDAV
+79 HTEIAQ
-84 LRTVDEIYPHL
+84 RTVAEIHPHL
-95 RSIPDRRGAWR
+95 RTTPDRRGTWR
-106 KARTSYRRRITQRSD
+106 TARTAYKRRITQRTD

-138 TIGVDND
+138 TIGVDNN

-157 RGMGRSEMFQT
+157 RGVGRSELFQT
-168 WTRTQDSA
+168 WTRTGGSA
-176 AMVHSIL
+176 AMVQSIL
-183 ESFDFQVPWSDLDGD
+183 ESYDFGVPWIDLGGD
-198 ARRVAARID
+198 ARRAGARID
-207 AFLLDSWDALDVDGI
+207 AFLLDSWDTLDLDGV
-222 DMLGTVFYRNKGA
+222 DMLATVFYRNKGA

-250 VFPIVHGDDGI
+250 VLPIIHGDGGI
-261 QVDTVLLTESQAS
+261 QPDTVLLTESQAS

-286 EAPKPAELVGFCKSM
+286 ETPTPAELVGFCKSM

-313 VGFNQHGKTT
+313 VGFHQHGKTT

-363 IIKDR
+363 VIKDR

-373 NTTPQAVRG
+373 NTTRQAVRD

-426 TVRVEGDQVVFSH
+426 TVRVEGDQVVISH

-518 QSDNHEHEMRAT
+518 QSDDHEHEMRST

-535 EPGDVFPEQFPTFM
+535 EPGDVFPEQFPIFM
-549 AFPTDVP
+549 SFPTDVP
-556 HEIWNRFQTVHG
+556 REIWERFQTVHG
-568 DLFTADFWI
+568 DLFTPDFWI
-577 DVQHRLANQDIPEF
+577 DVQGRLAENDVPEF

-597 LRFRRGDPTLP
+597 LRFRRGGPTSP
-608 KIGSA
+608 KVGSE

>member
-1 MTATEP
+1 MTTTEP
-7 EQPERPEQ
+7 RREAAADLQAADPEDIAP
-15 LEREVATDPKPEGE
+15 
-29 DVAAWIADTVYAG
+29 WIADTVYAG
-42 YVQFIARFQNLT
+42 YVEYIAAFHNLT
-54 RRAAVNFTSR
+54 RRAAANFTSR
-64 SWAAQDADALKRLAA
+64 SWTSQDADAIKRLLV
-79 HTDAV
+79 HTEIV
-84 LRTVDEIYPHL
+84 QRTVAEVHPHL
-95 RSIPDRRGAWR
+95 RTTPDRRGTWR
-106 KARTSYRRRITQRSD
+106 TARTAYKRRITQRTD

-157 RGMGRSEMFQT
+157 RGLGRSEMFGT
-168 WTRTQDSA
+168 WTRTGGSA
-176 AMVHSIL
+176 AMVQSIL
-183 ESFDFQVPWSDLDGD
+183 ESYDFGVPWVDLVGD
-198 ARRVAARID
+198 ARRAGARID
-207 AFLLDSWDALDVDGI
+207 AFLLDSWDTLDLDGI
-222 DMLGTVFYRNKGA
+222 DMLATVFYRNKGA

-250 VFPIVHGDDGI
+250 VFPIIHGDGGI
-261 QVDTVLLTESQAS
+261 QIDTVLLTESQAS

-286 EAPKPAELVGFCKSM
+286 ETPKPAELVGFCKSM

-313 VGFNQHGKTT
+313 VGFHQHGKTT

-330 HMQNSHDKIVRARGT
+330 HMQNSHDKIMRARGT

-373 NTTPQAVRG
+373 NTTRQAVRD

-426 TVRVEGDQVVFSH
+426 TVRVEGDQVVISH

-518 QSDNHEHEMRAT
+518 QSDDHEHEMRST

-549 AFPTDVP
+549 SFPTDVP
-556 HEIWNRFQTVHG
+556 REIWERFQTVHG
-568 DLFTADFWI
+568 DLFTPDFWI
-577 DVQHRLANQDIPEF
+577 DVQGRLAEDDVPEF
-591 YPYPDR
+591 FPYPDR
-597 LRFRRGDPTLP
+597 LRFRRSGPTSP
-608 KIGSA
+608 KVGSER
-613 Q
+613 

>member
-1 MTATEP
+1 VTTTQPRREAAADLQAADP
-7 EQPERPEQ
+7 E
-15 LEREVATDPKPEGE
+15 DI
-29 DVAAWIADTVYAG
+29 AAWIADTVYAG
-42 YVQFIARFQNLT
+42 YVEYIAAFQNLT
-54 RRAAVNFTSR
+54 RRAAANFTTR
-64 SWAAQDADALKRLAA
+64 SWTSQDADAIKRLLVHAEI
-79 HTDAV
+79 V
-84 LRTVDEIYPHL
+84 QRTVAEVHPHL
-95 RSIPDRRGAWR
+95 RTTPDRRGTWR
-106 KARTSYRRRITQRSD
+106 TARTAYKRRITQRTD

-157 RGMGRSEMFQT
+157 RGLGRSEMFGT
-168 WTRTQDSA
+168 WTRTGGSA
-176 AMVHSIL
+176 AMVQSIL
-183 ESFDFQVPWSDLDGD
+183 ESYDFGVPWVDLVGD
-198 ARRVAARID
+198 ARRAGARID
-207 AFLLDSWDALDVDGI
+207 AFLLDSWATLDLDGI
-222 DMLGTVFYRNKGA
+222 DMLATVFYRNKGA

-250 VFPIVHGDDGI
+250 VFPIIHGDGGI
-261 QVDTVLLTESQAS
+261 QIDTVLLTESQAS

-286 EAPKPAELVGFCKSM
+286 ETPKPAELVGFCKSM

-313 VGFNQHGKTT
+313 VGFHQHGKTT

-330 HMQNSHDKIVRARGT
+330 HMQNSHDKIMRARGT

-373 NTTPQAVRG
+373 NTTRQAVRD

-426 TVRVEGDQVVFSH
+426 TVRVEGDQVVISH

-518 QSDNHEHEMRAT
+518 QSDDHEHEMRST

-535 EPGDVFPEQFPTFM
+535 EPGDIFPEQFPTFM
-549 AFPTDVP
+549 SFPTDVP
-556 HEIWNRFQTVHG
+556 REIWERFQAVHG
-568 DLFTADFWI
+568 DLFTPDFWI
-577 DVQHRLANQDIPEF
+577 DVQGRLAEDDIPEF

-597 LRFRRGDPTLP
+597 LRFRRGGPTSP
-608 KIGSA
+608 KVGSA
-613 Q
+613 R

>member
-1 MTATEP
+1 MTTTQPRREAAADLQAADP
-7 EQPERPEQ
+7 E
-15 LEREVATDPKPEGE
+15 DI
-29 DVAAWIADTVYAG
+29 AAWIADTVYAG
-42 YVQFIARFQNLT
+42 YVEYIAAFQNLT
-54 RRAAVNFTSR
+54 RRAAANFTTR
-64 SWAAQDADALKRLAA
+64 SWTSQDADAIKRLLVHAEI
-79 HTDAV
+79 V
-84 LRTVDEIYPHL
+84 QRTVAEVHPHL
-95 RSIPDRRGAWR
+95 RTTPDRRGTWR
-106 KARTSYRRRITQRSD
+106 TARTAYKRRITQRTD

-157 RGMGRSEMFQT
+157 RGLGRSEMFGT
-168 WTRTQDSA
+168 WTRTGGSA
-176 AMVHSIL
+176 TMAQSIL
-183 ESFDFQVPWSDLDGD
+183 ESYDFGVPWVDLVGD
-198 ARRVAARID
+198 ARRAGARID
-207 AFLLDSWDALDVDGI
+207 AFLLDSWATLDLDGI
-222 DMLGTVFYRNKGA
+222 DMLATVFYRNKGA

-250 VFPIVHGDDGI
+250 VFPIIHGDGGI
-261 QVDTVLLTESQAS
+261 QIDTVLLTESQAS

-286 EAPKPAELVGFCKSM
+286 ETPKPAELVGFCKSM

-313 VGFNQHGKTT
+313 VGFHQHGKTT

-330 HMQNSHDKIVRARGT
+330 HMQNSHDKIMRARGT

-373 NTTPQAVRG
+373 NTTRQAVRD

-426 TVRVEGDQVVFSH
+426 TVRVEGDQVVISH

-518 QSDNHEHEMRAT
+518 QSDDHEHEMRST

-535 EPGDVFPEQFPTFM
+535 EPGDIFPEQFPTFM
-549 AFPTDVP
+549 SFPTDVP
-556 HEIWNRFQTVHG
+556 REIWERFQTVHG
-568 DLFTADFWI
+568 DLFTPDFWI
-577 DVQHRLANQDIPEF
+577 DVQGRLAEDDIPEF

-597 LRFRRGDPTLP
+597 LRFRRGGPTSP
-608 KIGSA
+608 KVGSA
-613 Q
+613 R

>member
-1 MTATEP
+1 VTTTQPRREAAADLQAADP
-7 EQPERPEQ
+7 E
-15 LEREVATDPKPEGE
+15 DI
-29 DVAAWIADTVYAG
+29 AAWIADTVYAG
-42 YVQFIARFQNLT
+42 YVEYIAAFQNLT
-54 RRAAVNFTSR
+54 RRAAANFTTR
-64 SWAAQDADALKRLAA
+64 SWTSQDADAIKRLLVHAEI
-79 HTDAV
+79 V
-84 LRTVDEIYPHL
+84 QRTVAEVHPHL
-95 RSIPDRRGAWR
+95 RTTPDRRGTWR
-106 KARTSYRRRITQRSD
+106 TARTAYKRRITQRTD

-157 RGMGRSEMFQT
+157 RGLGRSEMFGT
-168 WTRTQDSA
+168 WTRTGGSA
-176 AMVHSIL
+176 AMAQSIL
-183 ESFDFQVPWSDLDGD
+183 ESYDFGVPWVDLVGD
-198 ARRVAARID
+198 ARRAGARID
-207 AFLLDSWDALDVDGI
+207 AFLLDSWATLDLDGI
-222 DMLGTVFYRNKGA
+222 DMLATVFYRNKGA

-250 VFPIVHGDDGI
+250 VFPIIHGDGGI
-261 QVDTVLLTESQAS
+261 QIDTVLLTESQAS

-286 EAPKPAELVGFCKSM
+286 ETPKPAELVGFCKSM

-313 VGFNQHGKTT
+313 VGFHQHGKTT

-330 HMQNSHDKIVRARGT
+330 HMQNSHDKIMRARGT

-373 NTTPQAVRG
+373 NTTRQAVRD

-426 TVRVEGDQVVFSH
+426 TVRVEGDQVVISH

-518 QSDNHEHEMRAT
+518 QSDDHEHEMRST

-535 EPGDVFPEQFPTFM
+535 EPGDIFPEQFPTFM
-549 AFPTDVP
+549 SFPTDVP
-556 HEIWNRFQTVHG
+556 REIWERFQAVHG
-568 DLFTADFWI
+568 DLFTPDFWI
-577 DVQHRLANQDIPEF
+577 DVQGRLAEDDIPEF

-597 LRFRRGDPTLP
+597 LRFRRGGPTSP
-608 KIGSA
+608 KVGSA
-613 Q
+613 R

>member
-1 MTATEP
+1 MTTTQPRREAAADLQAADP
-7 EQPERPEQ
+7 E
-15 LEREVATDPKPEGE
+15 DI
-29 DVAAWIADTVYAG
+29 AAWIADTVYAG
-42 YVQFIARFQNLT
+42 YVEYIAAFQNLT
-54 RRAAVNFTSR
+54 RRAAANFTTR
-64 SWAAQDADALKRLAA
+64 SWTSQDADAIKRLLV
-79 HTDAV
+79 HTEIV
-84 LRTVDEIYPHL
+84 QRTVAEVHPHL
-95 RSIPDRRGAWR
+95 RTTPDRRGTWR
-106 KARTSYRRRITQRSD
+106 TARTAYKRRITQRTD

-157 RGMGRSEMFQT
+157 RGLGRSEMFGT
-168 WTRTQDSA
+168 WTRTGGSA
-176 AMVHSIL
+176 AMAQSIL
-183 ESFDFQVPWSDLDGD
+183 ESYDFGVPWVDLVGD
-198 ARRVAARID
+198 ARRAGARID
-207 AFLLDSWDALDVDGI
+207 AFLLDSWATLDLDGI
-222 DMLGTVFYRNKGA
+222 DMLATVFYRNKGA

-250 VFPIVHGDDGI
+250 VFPIIHGDGGI
-261 QVDTVLLTESQAS
+261 QIDTVLLTESQAS

-286 EAPKPAELVGFCKSM
+286 ETPKPAELVGFCKSM

-313 VGFNQHGKTT
+313 VGFHQHGKTT

-330 HMQNSHDKIVRARGT
+330 HMQNSHDKIMRARGT

-373 NTTPQAVRG
+373 NTTRQAVRD

-426 TVRVEGDQVVFSH
+426 TVRVEGDQVVISH

-518 QSDNHEHEMRAT
+518 QSDDHEHEMRST

-535 EPGDVFPEQFPTFM
+535 EPGDIFPEQFPTFM
-549 AFPTDVP
+549 SFPTDVP
-556 HEIWNRFQTVHG
+556 REIWERFQTVHG
-568 DLFTADFWI
+568 DLFTPDFWI
-577 DVQHRLANQDIPEF
+577 DVQGRLAEDDIPEF

-597 LRFRRGDPTLP
+597 LRFRRGGPTSP
-608 KIGSA
+608 KVGSA
-613 Q
+613 R

>member
-1 MTATEP
+1 LMASASC
-7 EQPERPEQ
+7 
-15 LEREVATDPKPEGE
+15 EV
-29 DVAAWIADTVYAG
+29 
-42 YVQFIARFQNLT
+42 
-54 RRAAVNFTSR
+54 
-64 SWAAQDADALKRLAA
+64 
-79 HTDAV
+79 H
-84 LRTVDEIYPHL
+84 PHL
-95 RSIPDRRGAWR
+95 RTTPDRRGTWR
-106 KARTSYRRRITQRSD
+106 TARTAYKRRITQRTD

-157 RGMGRSEMFQT
+157 RGLGRSEMFGT
-168 WTRTQDSA
+168 WTRTGGSA
-176 AMVHSIL
+176 AMVQSIL
-183 ESFDFQVPWSDLDGD
+183 ESYDFGVPWVDLVGD
-198 ARRVAARID
+198 ARRAGARID
-207 AFLLDSWDALDVDGI
+207 AFLLDSWDTLDLDGI
-222 DMLGTVFYRNKGA
+222 DMLATVFYRNKGA

-250 VFPIVHGDDGI
+250 VFPIIHGDGGI
-261 QVDTVLLTESQAS
+261 QIDTVLLTESQAS

-286 EAPKPAELVGFCKSM
+286 ETPKPAELVGFCKSM

-313 VGFNQHGKTT
+313 VGFHQHGKTT

-330 HMQNSHDKIVRARGT
+330 HMQNSHDKIMRARGT

-373 NTTPQAVRG
+373 NTTRQAVRD

-426 TVRVEGDQVVFSH
+426 TVRVEGDQVVVSH

-518 QSDNHEHEMRAT
+518 QSDDHEHEMRST

-549 AFPTDVP
+549 SFPADVP
-556 HEIWNRFQTVHG
+556 REIWERFQTVHG
-568 DLFTADFWI
+568 DLFTPDFWI
-577 DVQHRLANQDIPEF
+577 DVQGRLAEDDVPEF
-591 YPYPDR
+591 FPYPDR
-597 LRFRRGDPTLP
+597 LRFRRSGPTSP
-608 KIGSA
+608 KVGSER
-613 Q
+613 

>member
-1 MTATEP
+1 VTTTEP
-7 EQPERPEQ
+7 RREAAADLQAADPE
-15 LEREVATDPKPEGE
+15 DI
-29 DVAAWIADTVYAG
+29 AAWIADTVYAG
-42 YVQFIARFQNLT
+42 YVEYIAAFQNLT
-54 RRAAVNFTSR
+54 RRAAANFTSR
-64 SWAAQDADALKRLAA
+64 SWTSQDADAIKRLLV
-79 HTDAV
+79 HTEIV
-84 LRTVDEIYPHL
+84 QRTVAEVHPHL
-95 RSIPDRRGAWR
+95 RTTPDRRGTWR
-106 KARTSYRRRITQRSD
+106 TARTAYKRRITQRTD

-157 RGMGRSEMFQT
+157 RGLGRSEMFGT
-168 WTRTQDSA
+168 WTRTGGSA
-176 AMVHSIL
+176 AMVQSIL
-183 ESFDFQVPWSDLDGD
+183 ESYDFGVPWVDLVGD
-198 ARRVAARID
+198 ARRAGARID
-207 AFLLDSWDALDVDGI
+207 AFLLDSWDTLDLDGI
-222 DMLGTVFYRNKGA
+222 DMLATVFYRNKGA

-250 VFPIVHGDDGI
+250 VFPIIHGDGGI
-261 QVDTVLLTESQAS
+261 QIDTVLLTESQAS

-286 EAPKPAELVGFCKSM
+286 ETPKPAELVGFCKSM

-313 VGFNQHGKTT
+313 VGFHQHGKTT

-330 HMQNSHDKIVRARGT
+330 HMQNSHDKIMRARGT

-373 NTTPQAVRG
+373 NTTRQAVRD

-426 TVRVEGDQVVFSH
+426 TVRVEGDQVVVSH

-518 QSDNHEHEMRAT
+518 QSDDHEHEMRST

-549 AFPTDVP
+549 SFPADVP
-556 HEIWNRFQTVHG
+556 REIWERFQTVHG
-568 DLFTADFWI
+568 DLFTPDFWI
-577 DVQHRLANQDIPEF
+577 DVQGRLAEDDVPEF
-591 YPYPDR
+591 FPYPDR
-597 LRFRRGDPTLP
+597 LRFRRSGPTSP
-608 KIGSA
+608 KVGSER
-613 Q
+613 

>member
-1 MTATEP
+1 MTTTQPRREAAADLQAADP
-7 EQPERPEQ
+7 E
-15 LEREVATDPKPEGE
+15 DI
-29 DVAAWIADTVYAG
+29 AAWIADTVYAG
-42 YVQFIARFQNLT
+42 YVEYIAAFQNLT
-54 RRAAVNFTSR
+54 RRAAANFTTR
-64 SWAAQDADALKRLAA
+64 SWTSQDADAIKRLLV
-79 HTDAV
+79 HTEIV
-84 LRTVDEIYPHL
+84 QRTVAEVHPHL
-95 RSIPDRRGAWR
+95 RTTPDRRGTWR
-106 KARTSYRRRITQRSD
+106 TARTAYKRRITQRTD

-157 RGMGRSEMFQT
+157 LGLGRSEMFGT
-168 WTRTQDSA
+168 WTRTGGSA
-176 AMVHSIL
+176 AMVQSIL
-183 ESFDFQVPWSDLDGD
+183 ESYDFGVPWADLVGD
-198 ARRVAARID
+198 ARRAGARID
-207 AFLLDSWDALDVDGI
+207 AFLLDSWATLDLDGI
-222 DMLGTVFYRNKGA
+222 DMLATVFYRNKGA

-250 VFPIVHGDDGI
+250 VFPIIHGDGGI
-261 QVDTVLLTESQAS
+261 QIDTVLLTESQAS

-286 EAPKPAELVGFCKSM
+286 ETPKPAELVGFCKSM

-313 VGFNQHGKTT
+313 VGFHQHGKTT

-330 HMQNSHDKIVRARGT
+330 HMQNSHDKIMRARGT

-373 NTTPQAVRG
+373 NTTRQAVRD

-426 TVRVEGDQVVFSH
+426 TVRVEGDQVVISH

-518 QSDNHEHEMRAT
+518 QSDDHEHEMRST

-535 EPGDVFPEQFPTFM
+535 EPGDIFPEQFPTFM
-549 AFPTDVP
+549 SFPTDVP
-556 HEIWNRFQTVHG
+556 REIWERFQAVHG
-568 DLFTADFWI
+568 DLFTPDFWI
-577 DVQHRLANQDIPEF
+577 DVQGRLAEDDIPEF

-597 LRFRRGDPTLP
+597 LRFRRGGPTSP
-608 KIGSA
+608 KVGSA
-613 Q
+613 R

>member
-1 MTATEP
+1 VTTTEP
-7 EQPERPEQ
+7 RREAAADLQAADPEDIAP
-15 LEREVATDPKPEGE
+15 
-29 DVAAWIADTVYAG
+29 WIADTVYAG
-42 YVQFIARFQNLT
+42 YVEYIAAFHNLT
-54 RRAAVNFTSR
+54 RRAAANFTSR
-64 SWAAQDADALKRLAA
+64 SWTSQDADAIKRLLV
-79 HTDAV
+79 HTEIV
-84 LRTVDEIYPHL
+84 QRTVAEVHPHL
-95 RSIPDRRGAWR
+95 RTTPDRRGTWR
-106 KARTSYRRRITQRSD
+106 TARTAYKRRITQRTD

-157 RGMGRSEMFQT
+157 RGLGRSEMFGT
-168 WTRTQDSA
+168 WTRTGGSA
-176 AMVHSIL
+176 AMVQSIL
-183 ESFDFQVPWSDLDGD
+183 ESYDFGVPWVDLVGD
-198 ARRVAARID
+198 ARRAGARID
-207 AFLLDSWDALDVDGI
+207 AFLLDSWDTLDLDGI
-222 DMLGTVFYRNKGA
+222 DMLATVFYRNKGA

-250 VFPIVHGDDGI
+250 VFPIIHGDGGI
-261 QVDTVLLTESQAS
+261 QIDTVLLTESQAS

-286 EAPKPAELVGFCKSM
+286 ETPKPAELVGFCKSM

-313 VGFNQHGKTT
+313 VGFHQHGKTT

-330 HMQNSHDKIVRARGT
+330 HMQNSHDKIMRARGT

-373 NTTPQAVRG
+373 NTTRQAVRD

-426 TVRVEGDQVVFSH
+426 TVRVEGDQVVVSH

-518 QSDNHEHEMRAT
+518 QSDDHEHEMRST

-549 AFPTDVP
+549 SFPTDVP
-556 HEIWNRFQTVHG
+556 REIWERFQTVHG
-568 DLFTADFWI
+568 DLFTPDFWI
-577 DVQHRLANQDIPEF
+577 DVQGRLAEDDVPEF
-591 YPYPDR
+591 FPYPDR
-597 LRFRRGDPTLP
+597 LRFRRSGPTSP
-608 KIGSA
+608 KVGSER
-613 Q
+613 

>member
-183 ESFDFQVPWSDLDGD
+183 GSFDFQVPWSDLDGD

>member
-1 MTATEP
+1 MTTTEP
-7 EQPERPEQ
+7 RREAAADLQAADPEDIAP
-15 LEREVATDPKPEGE
+15 
-29 DVAAWIADTVYAG
+29 WIADTVYAG
-42 YVQFIARFQNLT
+42 YVEYIAAFQNLT
-54 RRAAVNFTSR
+54 RRAAANFTTR
-64 SWAAQDADALKRLAA
+64 SWTSQDADAIKRLLV
-79 HTDAV
+79 HTEIV
-84 LRTVDEIYPHL
+84 QRTVAEVHPHL
-95 RSIPDRRGAWR
+95 RTTPDRRGTWR
-106 KARTSYRRRITQRSD
+106 TARTAYKRRITQRTD

-157 RGMGRSEMFQT
+157 RGLGRSEMFGT
-168 WTRTQDSA
+168 WTRTGGSA
-176 AMVHSIL
+176 AMVQSIL
-183 ESFDFQVPWSDLDGD
+183 ESYDFGVPWVDLVGD
-198 ARRVAARID
+198 ARRAGARID
-207 AFLLDSWDALDVDGI
+207 AFLLDSWATLDLDGI
-222 DMLGTVFYRNKGA
+222 DMLATVFYRNKGA

-250 VFPIVHGDDGI
+250 VFPIIHGDGGI
-261 QVDTVLLTESQAS
+261 QIDTVLLTESQAS

-286 EAPKPAELVGFCKSM
+286 ETPKPAELVGFCKSM

-313 VGFNQHGKTT
+313 VGFHQHGKTT

-330 HMQNSHDKIVRARGT
+330 HMQNSHDKIMRARGT

-373 NTTPQAVRG
+373 NTTRQAVRD

-426 TVRVEGDQVVFSH
+426 TVRVEGDQVVISH

-518 QSDNHEHEMRAT
+518 QSDDHEHEMRST

-535 EPGDVFPEQFPTFM
+535 EPGDIFPEQFPTFM
-549 AFPTDVP
+549 SFPTDVP
-556 HEIWNRFQTVHG
+556 REIWERFQTVHG
-568 DLFTADFWI
+568 DLFTPDFWI
-577 DVQHRLANQDIPEF
+577 DVQGRLAEDDVPEF
-591 YPYPDR
+591 FPYPDR
-597 LRFRRGDPTLP
+597 LRFRRGGPTSP
-608 KIGSA
+608 KVGSA
-613 Q
+613 R

>member
-1 MTATEP
+1 VTTTQPRREAAADLQAADP
-7 EQPERPEQ
+7 E
-15 LEREVATDPKPEGE
+15 DI
-29 DVAAWIADTVYAG
+29 AAWIADTVYAG
-42 YVQFIARFQNLT
+42 YVEYIAAFQNLT
-54 RRAAVNFTSR
+54 RRAAANFTTR
-64 SWAAQDADALKRLAA
+64 SWTSQDADAIKRLLVHAEI
-79 HTDAV
+79 V
-84 LRTVDEIYPHL
+84 QRTVAEVHPHL
-95 RSIPDRRGAWR
+95 RTTPDRRGTWR
-106 KARTSYRRRITQRSD
+106 TARTAYKRRITQRTD

-157 RGMGRSEMFQT
+157 RGLGRSEMFGT
-168 WTRTQDSA
+168 WTRTGGSA
-176 AMVHSIL
+176 AMAQSIL
-183 ESFDFQVPWSDLDGD
+183 ESYDFGVPWVDLVGD
-198 ARRVAARID
+198 ARRAGARID
-207 AFLLDSWDALDVDGI
+207 AFLLDSWDTLDLDGI
-222 DMLGTVFYRNKGA
+222 DMLATVFYRNKGA

-250 VFPIVHGDDGI
+250 VFPIIHGDGGI
-261 QVDTVLLTESQAS
+261 QIDTVLLTESQAS

-286 EAPKPAELVGFCKSM
+286 ETPKPAELVGFCKSM

-313 VGFNQHGKTT
+313 VGFHQHGKTT

-330 HMQNSHDKIVRARGT
+330 HMQNSHDKIMRARGT

-373 NTTPQAVRG
+373 NTTRQAVRD

-426 TVRVEGDQVVFSH
+426 TVRVEGDQVVISH

-474 LAAANI
+474 LASANI

-518 QSDNHEHEMRAT
+518 QSDDHEHEMRST

-535 EPGDVFPEQFPTFM
+535 EPGDIFPEQFPTFM
-549 AFPTDVP
+549 SFPTDVP
-556 HEIWNRFQTVHG
+556 REIWERFQTVHG
-568 DLFTADFWI
+568 DLFTPDFWI
-577 DVQHRLANQDIPEF
+577 DVQGRLAEDDIPEF

-597 LRFRRGDPTLP
+597 LRFRRGGPTSP
-608 KIGSA
+608 KVGSA
-613 Q
+613 R